1 MTTPATLKV
10 PIPVKIPDSFK
21 RKIADLESD
30 VAALEA
36 EIAAR
41 PGLRWRGRFDISVEY
56 EPGDCV
62 TYRGSSFVFNPN
74 RKR

>member
-1 MTTPATLKV
+1 MATKPITIPLKIKL
-10 PIPVKIPDSFK
+10 PEEFK

-41 PGLRWRGRFDISVEY
+41 PGLRWRGKFDIHAEY
-56 EPGDCV
+56 QPGDCV